1 MLNKLRY
8 VFSKKEKVQLLF
20 LLILIIIGSF
30 FELVGVA
37 IFMPF
42 ISLIMDPETAMEQ
55 SKMLL
60 MVYQMLQLT
69 SVKSF
74 LVILAFAISAVY
86 FIKNVYLSI
95 MQNCI
100 LKFSYQ
106 MRMHL
111 ATRLLTTY
119 LHEPYTFHLNHNI
132 AELQRSLQSDSN
144 QFMQLVNT
152 VLQSIAETTVMLVIG
167 LYLFH
172 TSHSIT
178 VVVMG
183 LLIFCVSLFY
193 MVSKKVSGK
202 IGEQNQRY
210 NTKLLQWINQAL
222 GGIKE
227 VKVLQRE
234 SYFIDNYEVNY
245 RKLIKGAK
253 TNEMLATLP
262 KYIVETVCMVGML
275 MAVIIKLCYGQDV
288 EIQTFVPQLT
298 AFAVASFRLLPS
310 VGKLN
315 AYISTINYCKPSLDY
330 IYHDLKGIDEY
341 HGEDA
346 YREDEIE
353 NASFTKAL
361 NIRDIVYHYPDS
373 DSNVISHISMSIPKG
388 KTVAFIGSSG
398 AGKTT
403 MADIILG
410 LLKPQQGEVMV
421 DDWDIRNNPNAW
433 HKLLGYI
440 PQTIYLTD
448 DSIRHNIAFGVNEN
462 EIDDAAVERAV
473 REAQLQEFVDAL
485 PDGVNSYV
493 GDRGVRISGGQRQ
506 RIGIARALYRNPE
519 ILVLDEATSALD
531 NETEN
536 AVMESIDRLQG
547 VKTMIIIAHRLT
559 TIRNAD
565 IIYEVINGGIKKKT
579 KEEIG
584 IS

>member
-8 VFSKKEKVQLLF
+8 IFSRKEKITLSF
-20 LLILIIIGSF
+20 LLMLIIIGSF

-37 IFMPF
+37 VFMPF
-42 ISLIMDPETAMEQ
+42 ISLIMNPETTMQE
-55 SKMLL
+55 SPILTL
-60 MVYQMLQLT
+60 VYQQLHLSST
-69 SVKSF
+69 KGF
-74 LVILAFAISAVY
+74 LVVLAFAISVVY
-86 FIKNVYLSI
+86 IVKNIYLSL

-111 ATRLLTTY
+111 ATKLLTTY

-152 VLQSIAETTVMLVIG
+152 FLQSLAEIMVMIVIG

-178 VVVMG
+178 IVVMG
-183 LLIFCVSLFY
+183 LLVSCVGLFFV
-193 MVSKKVSGK
+193 VSKKVSGR

-234 SYFIDNYEVNY
+234 TYFINNYEDNY

-288 EIQTFVPQLT
+288 DIQTFVPQLS
-298 AFAVASFRLLPS
+298 AFAVASFRMLPS

-315 AYISTINYCKPSLDY
+315 AYISTINYCLPSLNY
-330 IYHDLKGIDEY
+330 IYNDLKGVDEY

-346 YREDEIE
+346 YRQDALQ
-353 NASFTKAL
+353 NASFVSTL
-361 NIRDIVYHYPDS
+361 RILDIVYHYPDTNV
-373 DSNVISHISMSIPKG
+373 NVINHVSLCIPKG

-410 LLKPQQGEVMV
+410 LLNPQQGRIMV
-421 DDWDIRNNPNAW
+421 DEWDIRDNPTAW
-433 HKLLGYI
+433 HRLLGYI

-448 DSIRHNIAFGVNEN
+448 DTIRHNIAFGLNDN
-462 EIDDAAVERAV
+462 EIDDEAVKRAI
-473 REAQLQEFVDAL
+473 REAQLQDFVDEL
-485 PDGVNSYV
+485 PEGSNSYV

-519 ILVLDEATSALD
+519 ILILDEATSALD

-536 AVMESIDRLQG
+536 AVMDAIDKLQG
-547 VKTMIIIAHRLT
+547 TKTMIIIAHRLT

-565 IIYEVINGGIKKKT
+565 IIYEVSNGIIQERT

-584 IS
+584 I

>member
-8 VFSKKEKVQLLF
+8 IFSRKEKTQLLF

-55 SKMLL
+55 SKMLS
-60 MVYQMLQLT
+60 MVYQMLHLT

-74 LVILAFAISAVY
+74 LVVLAFAISAVY
-86 FIKNVYLSI
+86 IIKNVYLSL

-152 VLQSIAETTVMLVIG
+152 VLQSLAEITVMLVIG

-183 LLIFCVSLFY
+183 LLISCVGLFY

-315 AYISTINYCKPSLDY
+315 AYISTINYCKPSLNY

-373 DSNVISHISMSIPKG
+373 DINVINHVSMSIPKG

-421 DDWDIRNNPNAW
+421 DDWNIRNNPNAW

-473 REAQLQEFVDAL
+473 REAQLQEFVDSL
-485 PDGVNSYV
+485 PDGVNSFV

-565 IIYEVINGGIKKKT
+565 IIYEVTNGGIERRT